1 MTQTNAAWAARA
13 RAHLMHVSD
22 KPPVVMER
30 GAGVEVWDVEGRR
43 HLDFI
48 AGWAV
53 NLLGHSPPAVAEALA
68 AQAARLVNASPSFW
82 NRPQIELAERLTAAT
97 GLDKAW
103 FGSSGAEAN
112 EGAIKLARKWGAVRK
127 GGAAEIVTT
136 VNAFH
141 GRTLATMAASGKP
154 GWDAM
159 FPPRVPGFVHVPF
172 DDLDAATAAIGER
185 TAAVMLELVQGEAGA
200 VPASPAYVR
209 GLRTL
214 CDARR
219 VLLIV
224 DEVQTGYGRTGAFL
238 ASQRYGIR
246 PDVVTLAKGIGAGFP
261 LSALLARDEACVF
274 EAGDQGG
281 TYSGQPLAMAVGL
294 AVLDELVR
302 RDLPAH
308 AARVGGYLADG
319 LRRLEGR
326 GLVRNVRGAGLLLA
340 FDTIRRPGPEVAAA
354 ALARGLLVNAPRPS
368 AIRLMPPLVV
378 EERHVDE
385 ALGILEQVLQE

>member
-13 RAHLMHVSD
+13 RTHLMHVSD

-30 GAGVEVWDVEGRR
+30 GAGVELWDVEGRR

-53 NLLGHSPPAVAEALA
+53 NLLGHSPPGVAEALA

-97 GLDKAW
+97 GMD
-103 FGSSGAEAN
+103 N
-112 EGAIKLARKWGAVRK
+112 
-127 GGAAEIVTT
+127 
-136 VNAFH
+136 
-141 GRTLATMAASGKP
+141 TMAASGKP

-185 TAAVMLELVQGEAGA
+185 TAAVMLERVQGEAG
-200 VPASPAYVR
+200 VISASPAYVR
-209 GLRTL
+209 GLRAL

-219 VLLIV
+219 VLLIF

-246 PDVVTLAKGIGAGFP
+246 PDVLTLAKGIGGGFP

-274 EAGDQGG
+274 EAG
-281 TYSGQPLAMAVGL
+281 V
-294 AVLDELVR
+294 
-302 RDLPAH
+302 
-308 AARVGGYLADG
+308 
-319 LRRLEGR
+319 
-326 GLVRNVRGAGLLLA
+326 
-340 FDTIRRPGPEVAAA
+340 FDTTRRPGPEVAAA

-385 ALGILEQVLQE
+385 ALGILERVLQE